1 MSQFIEMTGDP
12 RTNPKGWPVKTL
24 PELATY
30 SIGLTYKPE
39 NISEDGTIVLRSGNI
54 QNSKID
60 LGYIVRVNCPIKES
74 IYVQKNDILMCS
86 RNGSAALVGKV
97 AMIKDIP
104 EPMTYGAFMT
114 VIRSEYS
121 DYLYLYFQ
129 SNDFREQVSTGK
141 SSTMNQITQ
150 NMLDKISLPL
160 PDDETRKILSIIL
173 HQADK
178 SGFDGLKSQF
188 IEMFKD
194 KKTNGKITDLVDTDI
209 KSVKKSFN
217 KDDLIEYIDIS
228 SVNAKSRTLNETTQH
243 IVSSAPSRAQQCVQN
258 GDILVSTVRPINRNV
273 AVVDR
278 DLTNLVASTGFCVL
292 RPKDGYREY
301 LLSIV
306 TSDRY
311 TEKMCDIASGG
322 LYPAVNNSDVLSYD
336 IFIPD
341 KDFLNRVT
349 QIYRQADKSGF
360 ELRKSIET
368 MDAVI
373 KSLINS

>member
-1 MSQFIEMTGDP
+1 MSQFIEMFGGIDKTSCTKQLKDYATFRGGFAFKSEQFKQNDVPIIRISNISGNTVEVDYNICYELDFWNKNPLYRVEKNDILIAMSGATTGKSGIYRSNRPALLNQRVASVRPKPNIALTSFIFMALQLDGMYKIIQDTAQGGAQPNISGKQIESLPMPSSTYEGQIYFDTIYNQADKSGFDGLKSQFIEMTGDP

-24 PELATY
+24 SELATY

-60 LGYIVRVNCPIKES
+60 LGDIVRVNCPIKES

-160 PDDETRKILSIIL
+160 PDDETRNKLSVIL
-173 HQADK
+173 HQSDK
-178 SGFDGLKSQF
+178 SG
-188 IEMFKD
+188 
-194 KKTNGKITDLVDTDI
+194 
-209 KSVKKSFN
+209 SVW
-217 KDDLIEYIDIS
+217 
-228 SVNAKSRTLNETTQH
+228 Q
-243 IVSSAPSRAQQCVQN
+243 
-258 GDILVSTVRPINRNV
+258 
-273 AVVDR
+273 
-278 DLTNLVASTGFCVL
+278 
-292 RPKDGYREY
+292 YR
-301 LLSIV
+301 
-306 TSDRY
+306 
-311 TEKMCDIASGG
+311 IAC
-322 LYPAVNNSDVLSYD
+322 
-336 IFIPD
+336 
-341 KDFLNRVT
+341 
-349 QIYRQADKSGF
+349 
-360 ELRKSIET
+360 
-368 MDAVI
+368 
-373 KSLINS
+373 